1 MAGVSALEP
10 PTLSEIDKLVDKLL
24 ESAPWT
30 VQYLV
35 DLEPPDAGQL
45 LERMR
50 QKNANPWWTE
60 WIDFYARTRKSPA
73 G

>member
-1 MAGVSALEP
+1 
-10 PTLSEIDKLVDKLL
+10 VDKLL

-35 DLEPPDAGQL
+35 DLDPPDAGQL

-60 WIDFYARTRKSPA
+60 WIDFYAQTRKSPA